1 MCRCKLQFRMELS
14 ARGQSIC
21 KSTLTIDHI
30 CGITAYC
37 KRRTVNAIWK
47 SLPIGQPEKRCNA
60 LTGTTQSE
68 RILGSDRLKRSRLF
82 FFFSSLSKYFYY
94 HVKFI
99 SFISISMKNI
109 LFSCQPHRQWT
120 KWNFVKNFVTC
131 IVYILIFRYKF
142 KISCLEQFCKKVLQF
157 SVYNL
162 SFFIYESN
170 SSFITISQQWMIEW
184 LLKIRFLHQS

>member
-1 MCRCKLQFRMELS
+1 MCRCKLQFRVELS

-68 RILGSDRLKRSRLF
+68 KILGSDRLKRSRLF
-82 FFFSSLSKYFYY
+82 FFFLLYRNISTITWNSFHKEYLWKAYCFLA
-94 HVKFI
+94 
-99 SFISISMKNI
+99 SFIDNANETS
-109 LFSCQPHRQWT
+109 L
-120 KWNFVKNFVTC
+120 KNFV
-131 IVYILIFRYKF
+131 YMY
-142 KISCLEQFCKKVLQF
+142 CLYFNF
-157 SVYNL
+157 S
-162 SFFIYESN
+162 I
-170 SSFITISQQWMIEW
+170 
-184 LLKIRFLHQS
+184 

>member
-68 RILGSDRLKRSRLF
+68 KILGSDRLKRSRLF
-82 FFFSSLSKYFYY
+82 FFFLLYRNIFTITWNSFHSFQYLWKTYCFLVSLIDSERNET
-94 HVKFI
+94 
-99 SFISISMKNI
+99 S
-109 LFSCQPHRQWT
+109 L
-120 KWNFVKNFVTC
+120 
-131 IVYILIFRYKF
+131 
-142 KISCLEQFCKKVLQF
+142 KISLHVLSIF
-157 SVYNL
+157 
-162 SFFIYESN
+162 
-170 SSFITISQQWMIEW
+170 
-184 LLKIRFLHQS
+184 

>member
-14 ARGQSIC
+14 VRGQSIC

-68 RILGSDRLKRSRLF
+68 KILGSDRLKRSHLF
-82 FFFSSLSKYFYY
+82 FFLLYRNIFTITWNSFHKEYLWKAYCFLVSFMDSEWNEISL
-94 HVKFI
+94 
-99 SFISISMKNI
+99 
-109 LFSCQPHRQWT
+109 
-120 KWNFVKNFVTC
+120 
-131 IVYILIFRYKF
+131 
-142 KISCLEQFCKKVLQF
+142 KISLYVLSIF
-157 SVYNL
+157 
-162 SFFIYESN
+162 
-170 SSFITISQQWMIEW
+170 
-184 LLKIRFLHQS
+184 

>member
-68 RILGSDRLKRSRLF
+68 KILGSDCLKRSRLF
-82 FFFSSLSKYFYY
+82 FFFFSIEIFLLSREI
-94 HVKFI
+94 HFI
-99 SFISISMKNI
+99 HFN
-109 LFSCQPHRQWT
+109 
-120 KWNFVKNFVTC
+120 
-131 IVYILIFRYKF
+131 
-142 KISCLEQFCKKVLQF
+142 
-157 SVYNL
+157 
-162 SFFIYESN
+162 IYEKHIVFLSA
-170 SSFITISQQWMIEW
+170 SSTVNEMKF
-184 LLKIRFLHQS
+184 R

>member
-68 RILGSDRLKRSRLF
+68 KILGSDRLKRSRLF
-82 FFFSSLSKYFYY
+82 FFFLLYRNIFTITWNSFHSFQYLWKTYCFLVSLIDSERNE
-94 HVKFI
+94 I
-99 SFISISMKNI
+99 S
-109 LFSCQPHRQWT
+109 L
-120 KWNFVKNFVTC
+120 
-131 IVYILIFRYKF
+131 
-142 KISCLEQFCKKVLQF
+142 KISLHVLSIF
-157 SVYNL
+157 
-162 SFFIYESN
+162 
-170 SSFITISQQWMIEW
+170 
-184 LLKIRFLHQS
+184 

>member
-68 RILGSDRLKRSRLF
+68 KILGSDCLKRSRLF
-82 FFFSSLSKYFYY
+82 FFFLLYRNIFTITWNSFHSFQYLWKTYCFLVSLIDSERNE
-94 HVKFI
+94 I
-99 SFISISMKNI
+99 S
-109 LFSCQPHRQWT
+109 L
-120 KWNFVKNFVTC
+120 
-131 IVYILIFRYKF
+131 
-142 KISCLEQFCKKVLQF
+142 KISLHVLSIF
-157 SVYNL
+157 
-162 SFFIYESN
+162 
-170 SSFITISQQWMIEW
+170 
-184 LLKIRFLHQS
+184 

>member
-60 LTGTTQSE
+60 LTGTQSE
-68 RILGSDRLKRSRLF
+68 KILGSDRLKRSRLF
-82 FFFSSLSKYFYY
+82 FFFLLYRNIFTITWNSFHSFQYLWKTYCFLVSLIDSERNE
-94 HVKFI
+94 I
-99 SFISISMKNI
+99 S
-109 LFSCQPHRQWT
+109 L
-120 KWNFVKNFVTC
+120 
-131 IVYILIFRYKF
+131 
-142 KISCLEQFCKKVLQF
+142 KISLHVLSIF
-157 SVYNL
+157 
-162 SFFIYESN
+162 
-170 SSFITISQQWMIEW
+170 
-184 LLKIRFLHQS
+184 